1 MYLNLLYILRSFL
14 KCVFVSKKQKLFLFY
29 LFVYFVRFFFVGGGG
44 DGLFIYIIGIL
55 VFIIEIIFNELCGI
69 EKYIVNN
76 LMLYEEFK

>member
-1 MYLNLLYILRSFL
+1 MYLNLLYILGSFL

-29 LFVYFVRFFFVGGGG
+29 LFVYFVRFFFVGN
-44 DGLFIYIIGIL
+44 GLFIYIIRIL

-76 LMLYEEFK
+76 LMLYEELN